1 MNKMYITIAGA
12 KHRVEANWN
21 AITSYLTARGKDS
34 LQGLSDISSLSPSE
48 LPHLMAA
55 CVNEGERLEGR
66 ESSLTAEWI
75 GENCGMTEL
84 TEFVSAFCRMVTPQI
99 PADKAKKG

>member
-1 MNKMYITIAGA
+1 MNKMYIIIAGA
-12 KHRVEANWN
+12 EYRVEANWN

-34 LQGLSDISSLSPSE
+34 LQGLSDISSLAPSE

-55 CVNEGERLEGR
+55 CVKEGERLEGR

-84 TEFVSAFCRMVTPQI
+84 TAFVSAFCSMVTPQV
-99 PADKAKKG
+99 PADKAKKE

>member
-1 MNKMYITIAGA
+1 MSKVYITIAGA
-12 KHRVEANWN
+12 EHRVEANWN
-21 AITSYLTARGKDS
+21 AITSYLTARGKNS

-55 CVNEGERLEGR
+55 CVNEGERLEGHDCN
-66 ESSLTAEWI
+66 LTAEWI

-84 TEFVSAFCRMVTPQI
+84 TAFVAAFCKMATPQL
-99 PADKAKKG
+99 PEDKAKKA

>member
-12 KHRVEANWN
+12 EHRVEANWN

-55 CVNEGERLEGR
+55 CVKEGERLEGR

-84 TEFVSAFCRMVTPQI
+84 TEFVSAFCRMVTPQV
-99 PADKAKKG
+99 PADKAKKA

>member
-1 MNKMYITIAGA
+1 MYITIAGA

-21 AITSYLTARGKDS
+21 AITSYLTARGKDN

-55 CVNEGERLEGR
+55 CVNEGERLEGDDCN
-66 ESSLTAEWI
+66 LTAEWI
-75 GENCGMTEL
+75 GENCGMAEL
-84 TEFVSAFCRMVTPQI
+84 TEFITAFCKMVTPQV

>member
-12 KHRVEANWN
+12 EHRVEANWN

-55 CVNEGERLEGR
+55 CVKEGERLEGR

-84 TEFVSAFCRMVTPQI
+84 TEFVSAFCRMVTPQV
-99 PADKAKKG
+99 PADKAKKE

>member
-75 GENCGMTEL
+75 GENCGMAEL
-84 TEFVSAFCRMVTPQI
+84 TEFVSAFCRMVTPQV

>member
-1 MNKMYITIAGA
+1 MNRSYITIDGQQR
-12 KHRVEANWN
+12 RVEANWN

-84 TEFVSAFCRMVTPQI
+84 TEFVSAFCRMVTPQV
-99 PADKAKKG
+99 PSDKAKKG

>member
-12 KHRVEANWN
+12 EHRVEANWN

-55 CVNEGERLEGR
+55 CVNEGERLEGHDCN
-66 ESSLTAEWI
+66 LTAEWI
-75 GENCGMTEL
+75 GENCGMTEMS
-84 TEFVSAFCRMVTPQI
+84 EFITVFCKMVTPQL
-99 PADKAKKG
+99 PADKAKKE